1 MSGTRTIRA
10 PRPKLH
16 TRLPAVIAAGVVGA
30 VVFGGV
36 IGEGPTSYGA
46 AVRDQRRA
54 VTRAPAEPP
63 RDGGEGDVLLCA
75 RGATG
80 FASAAAQAAGSP
92 LRRTD
97 GIVEPSVLAAISSG
111 AIEAGRWAEI
121 AAGGPALP
129 RRMGLAGDAIVA
141 PPEQRCDGTS
151 AFAQARVSV
160 RPGLPA
166 TPPPIKAPASTK
178 AEKKAPASKPQ
189 KKPGPKTAPKPTARS
204 TRP

>member
-1 MSGTRTIRA
+1 MSGTRTIRT

-36 IGEGPTSYGA
+36 IGAGPTSYGA

-63 RDGGEGDVLLCA
+63 RDRGEGDVLLCA

-129 RRMGLAGDAIVA
+129 RRMGLAGDATVA

-166 TPPPIKAPASTK
+166 TPPPPPIKAPASTK
-178 AEKKAPASKPQ
+178 GEKKKAQ
-189 KKPGPKTAPKPTARS
+189 KKTGPKPTKPSARS